1 MPELPEVET
10 IRLFLKDEII
20 GKKISSIEI
29 INPKSF
35 QGNHKTVINSQII
48 SLSRTGKQL
57 SIFLNN
63 GYLLLIHLKMTGQL
77 IYVSKIQTILGHPT
91 PSLYKK
97 PLPWTSTRIIFTF
110 SNNSILYFND
120 QRKFGWIKLVKVSDL
135 AKLQSNLGPDILSSS
150 FTLSYFR
157 QVLAKSTRPIKT
169 LLHDQSIL
177 AGVGNIYANDALF
190 LSKIHPHTKAC
201 QLSPSQVKSLY
212 HNIKKVIRQ
221 GINSGGSTAKD
232 NMYLKPDG
240 TPGANQYNFL
250 VYQRVGEPCSV
261 CAATIIRLKLSGRS
275 AFFCPYC
282 QKIK

>member
-10 IRLFLKDEII
+10 IRLFLKDKII
-20 GKKISSIEI
+20 DKKISSIDI
-29 INPKSF
+29 LNPRSF
-35 QGNHKTVINSQII
+35 QGSHRKILDSKILSI
-48 SLSRTGKQL
+48 SRTGKQL
-57 SIFLNN
+57 SIFLSN

-77 IYVSKIQTILGHPT
+77 IYVSKTQTILGHPT

-157 QVLAKSTRPIKT
+157 QVLAKSVRPIKT
-169 LLHDQSIL
+169 LLHDQSVI
-177 AGVGNIYANDALF
+177 AGIGNIYANDALF
-190 LSKIHPHTKAC
+190 LSKIHPQTKAC
-201 QLSPSQVKSLY
+201 QLSSSQVKSLY

-250 VYQRVGEPCSV
+250 VYQRAGEKCFKCGTKIV
-261 CAATIIRLKLSGRS
+261 RLKLSGRS
-275 AFFCPYC
+275 AFFCPKC
-282 QKIK
+282 QKL

>member
-10 IRLFLKDEII
+10 VRLFLKDKII
-20 GKKISSIEI
+20 DKKISSIEI
-29 INPKSF
+29 FNPKSF
-35 QGNHKTVINSQII
+35 QGNHKIVINSQII
-48 SLSRTGKQL
+48 SLSRIGKQL

-77 IYVSKIQTILGHPT
+77 IYVDKAQTILGHPT

-97 PLPWTSTRIIFTF
+97 LLPWKTTRLIFTF

-120 QRKFGWIKLVKVSDL
+120 QRKFGWIKLVKVTDL
-135 AKLQSNLGPDILSSS
+135 AKLQSNLGPDILSSG

-157 QVLAKSTRPIKT
+157 QILAKSSRSIKT

-177 AGVGNIYANDALF
+177 AGIGNIYANDALF
-190 LSKIHPHTKAC
+190 LTKIHPQTKAC

-212 HNIKKVIRQ
+212 HNIKKVIQQ

-250 VYQRVGEPCSV
+250 VYQRAGEKCFKCGTKIV
-261 CAATIIRLKLSGRS
+261 CLKLSSRS